1 MVAAM
6 PERLPVSREAAAQAA
21 IAAAFL
27 ALGRSLERGS
37 LLLTAAALLAL
48 VVAPLAFQPRLGLCL
63 AVAAGLAAQFFA
75 LRTAFDRPLFAA
87 WACHWLEPGADPEAD
102 LAAFDAALAATSLRP
117 AIAAPLRPLADRIS
131 GARRLLRRQ
140 GLCCIVQIAG
150 WLGAVL
156 AVAMT
161 P

>member
-1 MVAAM
+1 MS
-6 PERLPVSREAAAQAA
+6 EHLPAPREAAAQAA

-27 ALGRSLERGS
+27 ALGRSLERCS
-37 LLLTAAALLAL
+37 QLLTAAALVAL
-48 VVAPLAFQPRLGLCL
+48 VVAPLATPARLGLYL

-87 WACHWLEPGADPEAD
+87 WADRWQKPAADPTGD
-102 LAAFDAALAATSLRP
+102 LMAFDAALAAAGLRP
-117 AIAAPLRPLADRIS
+117 AATGSLRSLADRID

-140 GLCCIVQIAG
+140 GLCCIVQVVA
-150 WLGAVL
+150 WLATLL
-156 AVAMT
+156 AVALT